1 MPPMSKPFLFS
12 IISNMSWNA
21 KNLTN
26 SDSRRI
32 NLIYQD
38 EVLFTMLRIQVFLRV
53 LLWYVFKYIPADFKS
68 DENCL
73 IFTWLT

>member
-12 IISNMSWNA
+12 IISNMRWNA